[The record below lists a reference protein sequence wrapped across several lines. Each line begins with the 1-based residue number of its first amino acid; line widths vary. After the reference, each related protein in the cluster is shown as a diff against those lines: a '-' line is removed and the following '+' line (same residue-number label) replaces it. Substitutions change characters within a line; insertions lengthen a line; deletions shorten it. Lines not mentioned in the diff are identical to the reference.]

1 MSARSFPLWPI
12 GLLLIAM
19 MSIQSGAALAK
30 QLFPLIGANG
40 VTMLRLIMAA
50 IMLWLVLRPWRQMP
64 TRAQWPALL
73 VYGITL
79 GLMNYL
85 FYLSIARI
93 PLGIAVALEFSGP
106 LVVALWNSRR
116 LLDVVWVALALIGIL
131 LLMPQEG
138 LRHSLDLTGVLL
150 ALGAGACWAS
160 YIIFGQKVGTGLGPN
175 GTAFGVLAA
184 ALVIAPLCI
193 SQGALESIEP
203 SVLPWAA
210 LVGLLSTAL
219 PYSLE
224 MVALKHLPTTTFGT
238 LLSLEPAIAALSG
251 LMFLGET
258 LTMLQWL
265 AMFAIMLASVGT
277 TLNPTKATS
286 EAAKS
291 S

>member
-1 MSARSFPLWPI
+1 MPARSFPLWPI

-19 MSIQSGAALAK
+19 TSIQSGAALAK
-30 QLFPLIGANG
+30 QLFPIIGADG

-50 IMLWLVLRPWRQMP
+50 IILWLVLRPWKKMP
-64 TRAQWPALL
+64 TRAQWPSLL
-73 VYGITL
+73 VYGVTL

-106 LVVALWNSRR
+106 LAVALWNSRR
-116 LLDVVWVALALIGIL
+116 LLDVIWVALALTGIL

-138 LRHSLDLTGVLL
+138 LRHSLDMTGVLL
-150 ALGAGACWAS
+150 ALGAGVCWAS
-160 YIIFGQKVGTGLGPN
+160 YIIFGQKVGSGLGPN
-175 GTAFGVLAA
+175 GTAIGVLAA

-193 SQGALESIEP
+193 SQGALDTIDL

-238 LLSLEPAIAALSG
+238 LMSLEPAIAALSG

-258 LTMLQWL
+258 LTLMQWL
-265 AMFAIMLASVGT
+265 AMFAIMLASAGT
-277 TLNPTKATS
+277 TLSPTKAAATTATS
-286 EAAKS
+286 N
-291 S
+291 

>member
-12 GLLLIAM
+12 ALLLIAM
-19 MSIQSGAALAK
+19 TSIQSGAAIAK
-30 QLFPLIGANG
+30 QLFPIIGANG

-50 IMLWLVLRPWRQMP
+50 IILWVILRPWRHMP
-64 TRAQWPALL
+64 TRSQWPALL

-79 GLMNYL
+79 GLMNFL
-85 FYLSIARI
+85 FYLSIDRI

-116 LLDVVWVALALIGIL
+116 VLDIAWVALALTGIL

-138 LRHSLDLTGVLL
+138 LNHSLDITGVLL
-150 ALGAGACWAS
+150 ALGAGVCWAS

-175 GTAFGVLAA
+175 GTAFGVLTA
-184 ALVIAPLCI
+184 ALVVAPLCI
-193 SQGALESIEP
+193 AQGALEAIAP

-210 LVGLLSTAL
+210 LVALLSTAL

-224 MVALKHLPTTTFGT
+224 MIALKHLPTSTFGT
-238 LLSLEPAIAALSG
+238 LMSLEPAIAALSG

-258 LTMLQWL
+258 LTLLQWL

-286 EAAKS
+286 ATTTS
-291 S
+291 N